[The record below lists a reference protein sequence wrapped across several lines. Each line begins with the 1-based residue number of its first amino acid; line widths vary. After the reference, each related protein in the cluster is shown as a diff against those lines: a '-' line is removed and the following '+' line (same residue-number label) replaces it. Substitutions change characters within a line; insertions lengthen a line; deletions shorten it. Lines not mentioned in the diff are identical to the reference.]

1 VASPGRTP
9 QRKPGIR
16 KTRTEPKE
24 RIEKLPPAPPIRVA
38 IIGGGCASITTA
50 FELSRPEHQG
60 RYEITVYQQGWRL
73 GGKGA
78 SGRGPGDRIEEHG
91 LHLWMG
97 HYDNA
102 FQLMR
107 ECYRE
112 LGRDPRHC
120 PIADWTDAFAPAP
133 LVSLTDP
140 TPDGGWR
147 LVSAH
152 FPPFPGLPG
161 DPFTVANPRTV
172 PAYLARIARLLV
184 ALLRSA
190 QEMSSGSPARPDAGA
205 DRAEPPDTEADA
217 ERVEAL
223 VESVSSLL
231 KVGQLATLTAVIQA
245 VALLEP
251 LCALLPRL
259 PRRLADRY
267 FDFVS
272 GSARRLLEPLLAG
285 DAESRFLWEIIDLVL
300 ATLRGSIRFGLATH
314 PRGFEAIDDYDSRD
328 WLRMNGASERALNS
342 TFLRGL
348 YDLAFAYEDGDPGRP
363 GNAAGQGL
371 RGLFRMFFNYRGSL
385 FWKMQAGMG
394 DIVFAPYYEVLRRR
408 GVRFEFFHR
417 LENVRLADEASLAPG
432 EKPFV
437 EALEFDVQAHVAGGG
452 EYRPLI
458 DVDGLPCW
466 PSEPDWS
473 QLEGGARLRD
483 EGRDFEC
490 FWDRRRDAPKVLEVR
505 RDFDCV
511 VLGVSVGAIPHV
523 CSEIVARDRRW
534 RDMVEN
540 VKTVAT
546 QSFQVWLNEPM
557 ESLGWKGP
565 PATLSGFVEPY
576 DTWADMTH
584 LVPTERIRPEP
595 GAIAYFCSVLRTG
608 PTPDRTERDHPREAR
623 EVARRGAIEFL
634 NRDVVH
640 LWPKALRAPGRFRW
654 ELLVDPHAS
663 APVSD
668 ADEARFDTQ
677 FWVANVNPSDRYVLS
692 LPGTLRY
699 RISPLD
705 TTYGN
710 LTITGDWTD
719 CGFNFGCVEA
729 AVMSGRLAAHAVSL
743 RPRLEDIFGYD
754 HP

>member
-1 VASPGRTP
+1 
-9 QRKPGIR
+9 
-16 KTRTEPKE
+16 
-24 RIEKLPPAPPIRVA
+24 
-38 IIGGGCASITTA
+38 
-50 FELSRPEHQG
+50 
-60 RYEITVYQQGWRL
+60 
-73 GGKGA
+73 
-78 SGRGPGDRIEEHG
+78 
-91 LHLWMG
+91 MG

-102 FQLMR
+102 FRLMR

-112 LGRDPRHC
+112 LARDPRHC
-120 PIADWTDAFAPAP
+120 PIADWTDAFVPAP
-133 LVSLTDP
+133 DVSLTDR
-140 TPDGGWR
+140 TADGRWR

-172 PAYLARIARLLV
+172 PAYLTRAARLLY

-190 QEMSSGSPARPDAGA
+190 QEIGAGAEPRWDERARDASEPDA
-205 DRAEPPDTEADA
+205 EASPS
-217 ERVEAL
+217 VEAL
-223 VESVSSLL
+223 VESITSLL
-231 KVGQLATLTAVIQA
+231 KVGQLATLTAVTQA
-245 VALLEP
+245 AALLEP
-251 LCALLPRL
+251 LCRVLPGV
-259 PRRLADRY
+259 PRRLAEGY
-267 FDFVS
+267 FDLVS
-272 GSARRLLEPLLAG
+272 RSAHRLLEPLLAG

-314 PRGFEAIDDYDSRD
+314 PRGFEAIDEWDSRD
-328 WLRMNGASERALNS
+328 WLRMNGASERALDS

-348 YDLAFAYEDGDPGRP
+348 YDLAFAYEDGDPTRP

-371 RGLFRMFFNYRGSL
+371 RGLFRMFLNYRGSL

-394 DIVFAPYYEVLRRR
+394 DVVFAPFYEVLRRR
-408 GVRFEFFHR
+408 GVRFAFFHR
-417 LENVRLADEASLAPG
+417 LEKVRLSNASRAPG
-432 EKPFV
+432 EKPHV
-437 EALEFDVQAHVAGGG
+437 EALEIDIQARIAGGG
-452 EYRPLI
+452 EYEPLV
-458 DVDGLPCW
+458 DVEGLPCW
-466 PSEPDWS
+466 PSTPDWR
-473 QLEGGARLRD
+473 QLEDGERLRR
-483 EGRDFEC
+483 EGREFES
-490 FWDRRRDAPKVLEVR
+490 FWDRERVDREELRVG

-523 CSEIVARDRRW
+523 CSELVERDRRW

-546 QSFQVWLNEPM
+546 QSFQLWMNEPM
-557 ESLGWKGP
+557 ESLGWQGP
-565 PATLSGFVEPY
+565 PATLSGFVTPY

-584 LVPTERIRPEP
+584 LVPMEQLRPEP

-608 PTPDRTERDHPREAR
+608 ATADRDDPEQLRRAR
-623 EVARRGAIEFL
+623 ESARRNAIEFL

-640 LWPKALRAPGRFRW
+640 LWPKALSAPGRFRW
-654 ELLVDPHAS
+654 ELLVDPNAS
-663 APVSD
+663 GSGTGAS
-668 ADEARFDTQ
+668 EERFDKQ
-677 FWVANVNPSDRYVLS
+677 FCVANVNPTDRYVLS

-705 TTYGN
+705 TGYDN

>member
-1 VASPGRTP
+1 
-9 QRKPGIR
+9 
-16 KTRTEPKE
+16 
-24 RIEKLPPAPPIRVA
+24 
-38 IIGGGCASITTA
+38 
-50 FELSRPEHQG
+50 
-60 RYEITVYQQGWRL
+60 
-73 GGKGA
+73 
-78 SGRGPGDRIEEHG
+78 
-91 LHLWMG
+91 MG

-102 FQLMR
+102 FLLMR

-112 LGRDPRHC
+112 LARDPRHC

-133 LVSLTDP
+133 FVSLTDP
-140 TPDGGWR
+140 TPDGHWR

-172 PAYLARIARLLV
+172 PAYLARAARLLY

-190 QEMSSGSPARPDAGA
+190 QEISDGSAPRWDERARDASEPDAA
-205 DRAEPPDTEADA
+205 AP
-217 ERVEAL
+217 RVDAL
-223 VESVSSLL
+223 VESVTGLV
-231 KVGQLATLTAVIQA
+231 KAGQLASLTAVIQA

-251 LCALLPRL
+251 LCRMLPGF
-259 PRRLADRY
+259 PGRLAEGY
-267 FDFVS
+267 LELVS
-272 GSARRLLEPLLAG
+272 RSARRLLEPLLAG

-300 ATLRGSIRFGLATH
+300 ASLRGSIRFGLATH
-314 PRGFEAIDDYDSRD
+314 PRGFEAIDDWDSRE
-328 WLRMNGASERALNS
+328 WLRLNGASDRALDS

-348 YDLAFAYEDGDPGRP
+348 YDLAFAYEDGDPTRP

-371 RGLFRMFFNYRGSL
+371 RGLFRMFLNYRGSL

-394 DIVFAPYYEVLRRR
+394 DVVFAPFYEVLRRR

-417 LENVRLADEASLAPG
+417 LENVRLADEAGLAPG
-432 EKPFV
+432 EKPYV
-437 EALEFDVQAHVAGGG
+437 EALEFDVQARIADGGTY
-452 EYRPLI
+452 EPLV
-458 DVDGLPCW
+458 DVEGLPCW
-466 PSEPDWS
+466 PSAPDWS
-473 QLEGGARLRD
+473 QLENGARLRR
-483 EGRDFEC
+483 EGRDFES
-490 FWDRRRDAPKVLEVR
+490 FWDRRRVAREVLEVS

-511 VLGVSVGAIPHV
+511 VLGVSVGAIPTV

-546 QSFQVWLNEPM
+546 QSFQLWMNESM
-557 ESLGWKGP
+557 ESVGWNGP
-565 PATLSGFVEPY
+565 PATLSGFVTPY

-584 LVPTERIRPEP
+584 LVPVEGIRPPP
-595 GAIAYFCSVLRTG
+595 GAIAYFCSVF
-608 PTPDRTERDHPREAR
+608 RTEATPERSDREHPLRER
-623 EVARRGAIEFL
+623 ERARRNAIEFL
-634 NRDVVH
+634 NRDIVH
-640 LWPKALRAPGRFRW
+640 LWPKAVHAPGRFRW
-654 ELLVDPHAS
+654 ELLVDPNAS
-663 APVSD
+663 DWVAE
-668 ADEARFDTQ
+668 ADQTRFDTQ

-705 TTYGN
+705 TGYDN